1 VLRSPLVGADLR
13 DHPQLELAGSERA
26 GKGVPPNLL
35 CPWPL
40 GSPGHFR
47 NSAAPPRNIDRARPV
62 PYLRPVAKLDIIT
75 LPDRKLRMKSAP
87 VERVDDDLRK
97 LMDSMLETMYEAPGI
112 GLAAIQVNV
121 PRRVVTID
129 VAQREDETAKPDPL
143 FLVNPEIV
151 WSSDETAVAEEGCL
165 SIPEYFAEVERPSSV
180 RITYIDREG
189 KARELDAEGV
199 LAVCLQ
205 HEIDHLDGK
214 LFIDHLSK
222 LKRDMVIKKF
232 AKQARIGPKPPVF

>member
-1 VLRSPLVGADLR
+1 
-13 DHPQLELAGSERA
+13 
-26 GKGVPPNLL
+26 
-35 CPWPL
+35 
-40 GSPGHFR
+40 
-47 NSAAPPRNIDRARPV
+47 
-62 PYLRPVAKLDIIT
+62 VAKLDIIT

-165 SIPEYFAEVERPSSV
+165 SIPEYFAEVERPASV
-180 RITYIDREG
+180 RVTYIDREG
-189 KARELDAEGV
+189 RTRELDAEGV

-232 AKQARIGPKPPVF
+232 AKQARIGPKPPVL